1 MAGGLRHHPVE
12 RSVGS
17 RQMEQNTVRLLRWG
31 LPATVVVGL
40 LLRLALVLRG
50 PAVLEDPDNYLPLA
64 RSLAAGK
71 GFALVAGGLGV
82 PAEARPTAYRP
93 PLYPIVLAPVV
104 SVCGSRVGV
113 GIAALHLVLA
123 AGTILL
129 TARAA
134 RRWGLSELQVLI
146 ASAIVAL
153 DPVLAAQTGVV
164 MTEPLAAFLVAGTL
178 AAVADG
184 STRGAGIGGIIAGL
198 AALTRPSLL
207 PFAGLAALAAATF
220 PPGTPRQRFSRGAIL
235 ALATS
240 LTLVPW
246 AWRNYRVFGEPIATT
261 THGGY
266 TLALAN
272 NEFYYDDVLNGP
284 AAAVWTGERQ
294 FAWFAKVNTEMD
306 GLSEPEADRR
316 LRASAV
322 RVARERPRDF
332 VRAAVARL
340 ARLWGIAPAGAVYPR
355 WMRIASAL
363 WTIPLWVALVAGLV
377 SRELWRWPRVAA
389 IAAILALSSVHFAY
403 WTDLRMRAP
412 LVPAIALIAAA
423 ATCWRSASRWSRAK
437 AV

>member
-1 MAGGLRHHPVE
+1 
-12 RSVGS
+12 
-17 RQMEQNTVRLLRWG
+17 MEQNTVRVLRWG
-31 LPATVVVGL
+31 VPAIVWVGL

-82 PAEARPTAYRP
+82 PAEPRPTAYRP
-93 PLYPIVLAPVV
+93 PLYPIVLAPLV

-134 RRWGLSELQVLI
+134 RRWGLSEVRVLI

-184 STRGAGIGGIIAGL
+184 STRGAGAGGIIAGL

-207 PFAGLAALAAATF
+207 PFAGLAALAAATV
-220 PPGTPRQRFSRGAIL
+220 PPGTARQRIARGAGL

-246 AWRNYRVFGEPIATT
+246 TWRNYRVFGEPIVTT

-272 NEFYYDDVLNGP
+272 NEFYYEDVLNDP
-284 AAAVWTGERQ
+284 NAEIWTGARQ
-294 FAWFAKVNTEMD
+294 FAWFAKVNTETA

-316 LRASAV
+316 LRARAV
-322 RVARERPRDF
+322 RLALERPRDF
-332 VRAAVARL
+332 AWAAVARL
-340 ARLWGIAPAGAVYPR
+340 ARFWGIAPAGAVYPL
-355 WMRIASAL
+355 WMRVASAL
-363 WTIPLWVALVAGLV
+363 WTIPLWVALLAGLV

-412 LVPAIALIAAA
+412 LVPAIALVAAA
-423 ATCWRSASRWSRAK
+423 ATCWRNVCRWSRAK
-437 AV
+437 AG